1 MKQAMIK
8 LAVACGL
15 MGAVAMTA
23 APQASAIDLWKGC
36 SGASQSAVC
45 KGKGDEVT
53 TPIKNLINTAMI
65 LLGITAV
72 IAIIVGGFKFI
83 TANGDSGAVQS
94 AKNIILYAV
103 IGLIVALLAWA
114 IVSFVVN
121 GI

>member
-1 MKQAMIK
+1 M
-8 LAVACGL
+8 VCGL
-15 MGAVAMTA
+15 VGFMTVAA
-23 APQASAIDLWKGC
+23 APHAAAIDLWKGC

-72 IAIIVGGFKFI
+72 IAIIIGGFKFI
-83 TANGDSGAVQS
+83 TANGDSSAVNS

>member
-1 MKQAMIK
+1 
-8 LAVACGL
+8 